1 MTIGQSM
8 LAELDHEV
16 AQTRKMLAR
25 VPDSLSEWAP
35 HAKSMKMMRLAA
47 HVARLPQWGWVTLG
61 TTELD
66 FGTVPQ
72 DPPIANAAGLV
83 EALDAESNKFRDA
96 LAKASDAD
104 MSVPWTLKYNGQVYF
119 TMSRLEVLRGMVINH
134 IVHHRGQLSVYLRL
148 NDIPVPGMY
157 GPSADEM

>member
-8 LAELDHEV
+8 LPELDHEV
-16 AQTRKMLAR
+16 EQTRKMLKR
-25 VPDSLSEWAP
+25 VPDALADWAP
-35 HAKSMKMMRLAA
+35 HAKSFKMMRLAA
-47 HVARLPQWGWVTLG
+47 HVARLPQWGAMTLT

-66 FGTVPQ
+66 LAGMAQ

-83 EALDAESNKFRDA
+83 VALDEEYAKYREV

-104 MSVPWTLKYNGQVYF
+104 MMVPWTLKMGDEVF
-119 TMSRLEVLRGMVINH
+119 FSMPRVAVLRSFVMNH
-134 IVHHRGQLSVYLRL
+134 LIHHRAQLGVYLRL

-157 GPSADEM
+157 GPSADET